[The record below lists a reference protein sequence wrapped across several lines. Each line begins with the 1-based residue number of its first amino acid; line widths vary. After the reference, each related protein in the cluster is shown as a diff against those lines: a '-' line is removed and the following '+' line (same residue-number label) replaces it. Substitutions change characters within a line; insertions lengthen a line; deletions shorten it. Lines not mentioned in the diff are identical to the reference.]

1 MGTIYDRDGI
11 FMAVKSQQGCFMRVC
26 LLTNVPEPTLKHSSL
41 PQLSIQPKKTNQ
53 EGDSFESTFGVDN
66 YIQTSNFRVIGHLI
80 FNFTI
85 SDVCVILFPIDF
97 HWGKCLRREDQ

>member
-41 PQLSIQPKKTNQ
+41 PQLSIRPKETNQ
-53 EGDSFESTFGVDN
+53 DGDSFESTFGVDN

-97 HWGKCLRREDQ
+97 H